1 MRNHPCFFLAMS
13 THIHTG
19 REGKKEEILTE
30 QLRLRE
36 LLPLLQKARSQ
47 KVRPTPPSHFPI
59 ASPARGLTPGLRLS
73 RDGYA
78 CGTGLSFFPTR
89 LLAVSQTLSL
99 SSHSHSHS
107 HSLHFSCLVHQNLRH
122 PSRTSL
128 TVLASLRTNT
138 AGQYAL
144 VLSFPRLHPLLLAT
158 TSTPAPTPARTSR
171 LSPPYG
177 YLTSPTLAFPGV
189 AAARHGHGPG
199 SGPRPESLTPTLPL
213 HLSAPSP
220 SRVPSPSPSHT
231 RLEKYS
237 TLKKYLSLLARPVA
251 AFQPASTVIS

>member
-1 MRNHPCFFLAMS
+1 MWH
-13 THIHTG
+13 
-19 REGKKEEILTE
+19 
-30 QLRLRE
+30 RLV
-36 LLPLLQKARSQ
+36 LLPY
-47 KVRPTPPSHFPI
+47 PS
-59 ASPARGLTPGLRLS
+59 
-73 RDGYA
+73 
-78 CGTGLSFFPTR
+78 
-89 LLAVSQTLSL
+89 LAASQTLSL
-99 SSHSHSHS
+99 SSLV
-107 HSLHFSCLVHQNLRH
+107 SLSPSLFALFMSRPQNLRH

-128 TVLASLRTNT
+128 TVLAFLRTNT

-158 TSTPAPTPARTSR
+158 TSTPAPTPARTS
-171 LSPPYG
+171 LSSIRILHVRDTT
-177 YLTSPTLAFPGV
+177 LTFPGV

-231 RLEKYS
+231 RLEEDS

>member
-1 MRNHPCFFLAMS
+1 MWH
-13 THIHTG
+13 
-19 REGKKEEILTE
+19 
-30 QLRLRE
+30 RLV
-36 LLPLLQKARSQ
+36 LLPYPSPRRPSDSQ
-47 KVRPTPPSHFPI
+47 S
-59 ASPARGLTPGLRLS
+59 L
-73 RDGYA
+73 
-78 CGTGLSFFPTR
+78 
-89 LLAVSQTLSL
+89 VSLSL
-99 SSHSHSHS
+99 FALFMSRP
-107 HSLHFSCLVHQNLRH
+107 QNLRH

-128 TVLASLRTNT
+128 TVLGLLRTNT

-158 TSTPAPTPARTSR
+158 TSTSAPTPARTSLLHTDTSR
-171 LSPPYG
+171 QTT
-177 YLTSPTLAFPGV
+177 LTFPGV

-231 RLEKYS
+231 RLEEYS

-251 AFQPASTVIS
+251 AFQPASTVISKSLHFSGPSLHARVPT